1 MKRTTLILTVG
12 IGLSMAF
19 SGQVE
24 LKKDLNSSAVK
35 LSLSKSATADQKVK
49 GLQFDLKYNS
59 DEIKFEDASSLLVAN
74 GFTFEFKPTEAGT
87 VKGLIFSLSGQSLN
101 PEDLSNVLEFNFSP
115 VDGFAGVS
123 DIQLVNMIIAGEHGE
138 NITNEFAIPV
148 SSVSFENT
156 LPLKTALSKNYPN
169 PFNPSTTIPYELK
182 EEGLVSMVVYDLN
195 GAEVRTLISENV
207 SAGSYKAVWNG
218 LNNTGQSVA
227 SGRYIVK
234 MSSSG
239 FSDTITM
246 TLLK

>member
-1 MKRTTLILTVG
+1 MKRTTLLLTVA

-59 DEIKFEDASSLLVAN
+59 DEIKFEDASSLLN
-74 GFTFEFKPTEAGT
+74 GFTFEFQATEAGL
-87 VKGLIFSLSGQSLN
+87 VKGLIFSMSGQSLN

-148 SSVSFENT
+148 SSLSFENT

-195 GAEVRTLISENV
+195 GAEVKSLLSLY
-207 SAGSYKAVWNG
+207 SPAGSYQAVWDG
-218 LNNTGQSVA
+218 LNNTGQNVA

-234 MSSSG
+234 MLAPG
-239 FSDTITM
+239 FTDTITM

>member
-1 MKRTTLILTVG
+1 MKRTTLILTVA

-24 LKKDLNSSAVK
+24 LKKELNSSAVK

-59 DEIKFEDASSLLVAN
+59 DEIKFEDASSLLN
-74 GFTFEFKPTEAGT
+74 GFTFEFQATEAGL
-87 VKGLIFSLSGQSLN
+87 VKGLIFSMSGQSLN
-101 PEDLSNVLEFNFSP
+101 SEDLSNVLEFNFSP

-138 NITNEFAIPV
+138 NITNEFTIPV
-148 SSVSFENT
+148 SSVSFEA

-182 EEGLVSMVVYDLN
+182 EEGLVSIVVYDLN

>member
-1 MKRTTLILTVG
+1 MKRTTLLLTAA

-59 DEIKFEDASSLLVAN
+59 DEIKFEEASSLLN
-74 GFTFEFKPTEAGT
+74 GFTFEFQATEAGL
-87 VKGLIFSLSGQSLN
+87 VKGLIFSMSGQSLN

-207 SAGSYKAVWNG
+207 SAGSYEAVWNG

>member
-1 MKRTTLILTVG
+1 MKRTTLLLTAA

-35 LSLSKSATADQKVK
+35 LSLSKSATADQEVK
-49 GLQFDLKYNS
+49 GLQFDLHYNS
-59 DEIKFEDASSLLVAN
+59 DEIKFENASSLLN
-74 GFTFEFKPTEAGT
+74 GFTFEFQATEAGT
-87 VKGLIFSLSGQSLN
+87 VKGLIFSMSGQSLN

-115 VDGFAGVS
+115 VNGFAGES

-138 NITNEFAIPV
+138 NITGNFSIPV

-156 LPLKTALSKNYPN
+156 LPLKTELSKNYPN

-195 GAEVRTLISENV
+195 GAEVKTLVSENV
-207 SAGSYKAVWNG
+207 SAGSYQAVWNG
-218 LNNTGQSVA
+218 LNNTGQNVA

>member
-1 MKRTTLILTVG
+1 MKRTTLLLTVA
-12 IGLSMAF
+12 IGLSMVF

-35 LSLSKSATADQKVK
+35 LSLSKSATADQDVK

-59 DEIKFEDASSLLVAN
+59 DEIKFEDASSLLN
-74 GFTFEFKPTEAGT
+74 GFTFEFQSTEVGR
-87 VKGLIFSLSGQSLN
+87 VKGLIFSMSGQSLN

-156 LPLKTALSKNYPN
+156 IPLKTELSKNYPN
-169 PFNPSTTIPYELK
+169 PFNPSTTTPYELR

-195 GAEVRTLISENV
+195 GAEVKTLISENI
-207 SAGSYKAVWNG
+207 SAGSYQAVWNG
-218 LNNTGQSVA
+218 LNNAGQNVA

-234 MSSSG
+234 MSAPG
-239 FSDTITM
+239 FLDTITL

>member
-1 MKRTTLILTVG
+1 MKRTTLLLTVA

-24 LKKDLNSSAVK
+24 LKKDLNSSSVK
-35 LSLSKSATADQKVK
+35 LSLSKSATADQEVR
-49 GLQFDLKYNS
+49 GLQFDLHYNS
-59 DEIKFEDASSLLVAN
+59 DEIKFEDASSLLN
-74 GFTFEFKPTEAGT
+74 GFTFEFQATEAGT
-87 VKGLIFSLSGQSLN
+87 VKGLIFSMSGQSLN

-115 VDGFAGVS
+115 VDGFAGKS

-138 NITNEFAIPV
+138 NITSNFAIPV

-156 LPLKTALSKNYPN
+156 LPIKTTLSKNYPN

-182 EEGLVSMVVYDLN
+182 EDGMVSMIVYDLN
-195 GAEVRTLISENV
+195 GAEVKTLISENV
-207 SAGSYKAVWNG
+207 SAGSYQAVWNG
-218 LNNTGQSVA
+218 LNNTGQNVA

-234 MSSSG
+234 MSAPG
-239 FSDTITM
+239 FTDTITM